1 VTPPDPMPWSGVVD
15 RVEAICLALPEA
27 TMRSEAWGRL
37 FNIRRNTFCFLTAR
51 ATPERTYVPLVVL
64 RTDPEERKVLL
75 EIGPPYFDSRGGFGR
90 IEVLLDDDT
99 DWEEIRELVTESYR
113 TLAPKKLIA
122 RLDDMPAT
130 AETADLDAAPPGQR
144 LPGSEDDI
152 GQRDDGKADE

>member
-1 VTPPDPMPWSGVVD
+1 MSWSRVAD

-27 TMRSEAWGRL
+27 TMRSEDWGRS

-51 ATPERTYVPLVVL
+51 KTAEGTYLPLVVL

-75 EIGPPYFDSRGGFGR
+75 AIGPPYFDSRGGFGR
-90 IEVLLDDDT
+90 IEVLLNDDT

-122 RLDDMPAT
+122 LLEDMP
-130 AETADLDAAPPGQR
+130 ETGHPDNL
-144 LPGSEDDI
+144 
-152 GQRDDGKADE
+152 